1 MVALRLPGDA
11 RAADVLAALRE
22 HGYAVVERRA
32 DAATMDR
39 LRAEVQPHADRLER
53 LKLSFFG
60 GGLKKVEGLV
70 TKSPTYVQLLADPLL
85 HALAA
90 EVVGAQPVINGTAV
104 FFLEPGG
111 RDQTLHCDENHYRP
125 DLPRGGE
132 RQWLLNFMWAVTEFS
147 EENGA
152 TRIVRGSHRWPDGR
166 VPGDADPVERIEMP
180 KGSFTTWLGSTFHG
194 AATNRAGEV
203 RVGAQMSFNPGYLR
217 SHEAH
222 LLLVPPTVARDLPL
236 CVQEALG
243 YRAYRG
249 MVGCIEQQS
258 PLERLGLVET
268 PWANRRPGD
277 GVPDPHAVEAAV
289 KGWFAR
295 AGREAPPAV
304 ALELR
309 QLAETNAARLGAP
322 TATDAEVHDT
332 VAFAQ
337 ARFLVNHLVAA
348 GLRELVSELER
359 GAPSAGDREA

>member
-1 MVALRLPGDA
+1 MVAVRLPGEA
-11 RAADVLAALRE
+11 KTSDVLAALRE

-32 DAATMDR
+32 DGALMDR
-39 LRAEVQPHADRLER
+39 LRAEVEPHAERLER
-53 LKLSFFG
+53 LRLSFFG

-70 TKSPTYVQLLADPLL
+70 TKSPTYVELLADPLL
-85 HALAA
+85 HELAA
-90 EVVGAQPVINGTAV
+90 AVVGAQPVINGTAV
-104 FFLEPGG
+104 FFLEQGG

-147 EENGA
+147 EANGA

-166 VPGDADPVERIEMP
+166 VPSEADPVDRIAMP

-194 AATNRAGEV
+194 AGINRSPAV
-203 RVGAQMSFNPGYLR
+203 RIGAQMSFNPGYLR

-236 CVQEALG
+236 VVQEALG

-258 PLERLGLVET
+258 PLERLGLVDT

-277 GVPDPHAVEAAV
+277 GVPDPHEVEAAV
-289 KGWFAR
+289 RAWFAR
-295 AGREAPPAV
+295 SGGEMPTAV

-309 QLAETNAARLGAP
+309 QLAETNAARRDAP
-322 TATDAEVHDT
+322 TRTEAEVFDT

-337 ARFLVNHLVAA
+337 ARFLMNHLVAA
-348 GLRELVSELER
+348 GLGDLVEQLER
-359 GAPSAGDREA
+359 APGGEGG

>member
-1 MVALRLPGDA
+1 MVSVRLPGDA
-11 RAADVLAALRE
+11 NASHVLAALRE

-32 DAATMDR
+32 DAETMDR

-70 TKSPTYVQLLADPLL
+70 AKSPTYVRLLADPLL

-90 EVVGAQPVINGTAV
+90 EVVGAQPVFNGTAV

-166 VPGDADPVERIEMP
+166 VPTADDPVDRIAMP

-194 AATNRAGEV
+194 AAINHTGEV

-236 CVQEALG
+236 VVQEALG

-249 MVGCIEQQS
+249 MIGCIEQQS
-258 PLERLGLVET
+258 PLERLGLVDT

-277 GVPDPHAVEAAV
+277 GVPDPHEVEAAV
-289 KGWFAR
+289 RAWFAR
-295 AGREAPPAV
+295 SGGEIPTAV

-309 QLAETNAARLGAP
+309 QLAEANTARRGAP
-322 TATDAEVHDT
+322 TKTEAEVFDT

-348 GLRELVSELER
+348 GLRELVAELE
-359 GAPSAGDREA
+359 GARVGAGS